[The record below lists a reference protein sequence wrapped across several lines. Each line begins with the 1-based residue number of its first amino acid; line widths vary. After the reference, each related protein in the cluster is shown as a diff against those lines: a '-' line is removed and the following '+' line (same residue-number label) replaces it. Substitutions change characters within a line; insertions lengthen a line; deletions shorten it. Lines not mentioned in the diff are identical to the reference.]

1 MGLGIFI
8 AKTLLE
14 RSGAEVEFAN
24 RTEGGAEVVIR
35 WNGPILEMWADR
47 QDEP

>member
-14 RSGAEVEFAN
+14 RGGASLSFSN
-24 RTEGGAEVVIR
+24 RAEGGARVTVQWR
-35 WNGPILEMWADR
+35 RADLETA
-47 QDEP
+47 

>member
-14 RSGAEVEFAN
+14 RSSATVTMQNRAAPGSGACVEVSWK
-24 RTEGGAEVVIR
+24 R
-35 WNGPILEMWADR
+35 ADF
-47 QDEP
+47 EAV

>member
-14 RSGAEVEFAN
+14 RSGADVEFAN
-24 RTEGGAEVVIR
+24 RPDGGAEVVIR
-35 WNGPILEMWADR
+35 WIGPILDSWADR
-47 QDEP
+47 QDGS